1 MTPSDWHL
9 WIRRINRGVGLA
21 CGLALAAAC
30 AMIIL
35 EIVMR
40 RVAFGLIGGTDEIS
54 GYVMAGVVSWA
65 AGYALIERAHIRIDL
80 LHRRLPVEGR
90 AFLDVAA
97 LGALLATSVVVLVY
111 GWKVLSKS
119 LASHSTANTPLET
132 PLWIPQTVWLAGWVW
147 FALAS
152 AALLALTLWAVAR
165 RDWDAA
171 AAIAGPESDA
181 APLVAAA
188 EGSEPEARP

>member
-1 MTPSDWHL
+1 MLRLT
-9 WIRRINRGVGLA
+9 LA
-21 CGLALAAAC
+21 TLALVAAC

-80 LHRRLPVEGR
+80 LHRRLPVAGR

-97 LGALLATSVVVLVY
+97 LGALLSALPVPDPTRPPKPTL
-111 GWKVLSKS
+111 
-119 LASHSTANTPLET
+119 
-132 PLWIPQTVWLAGWVW
+132 LAGDVPSPIDPPPGCA
-147 FALAS
+147 FHPRCPIAERGLCDRVRPELRELRPGHFVACHLA
-152 AALLALTLWAVAR
+152 
-165 RDWDAA
+165 
-171 AAIAGPESDA
+171 E
-181 APLVAAA
+181 
-188 EGSEPEARP
+188 